1 MKVYTRTS
9 TEESGVLSP
18 YPTENLGPEQ
28 MLHLVSQA
36 LGEATSQTVNLRN
49 LANELLCA
57 IEQHVDNRI
66 ANQRK
71 EIMTSGAWPD
81 STDAMVWAKM
91 FCQQQKERNQP
102 GNLAL
107 MGADPVDPGF
117 MVSWF
122 ANAMGT
128 ASRQNDNLLAD
139 VREHIQ
145 AGAECPMCSYKGQ
158 GRQTKGMVCEL
169 CLTDYGAKPSIVVEQ
184 DHVTFTNCTLVEI
197 PYDESPPPI
206 ECIHGKHH
214 AKDLPMPLAKG
225 QIIRHTDCTFYG
237 SGQAFSGSWANV
249 RNEPPFEL
257 GGEFLRND

>member
-9 TEESGVLSP
+9 TEESGVP
-18 YPTENLGPEQ
+18 EDIVPILGTKGAGGEPFTMDET
-28 MLHLVSQA
+28 VGIA
-36 LGEATSQTVNLRN
+36 LGAASVCWDGNGVFQGERVDRIR
-49 LANELLCA
+49 NELMANIDQFASERVADHVKTQEEKRKA
-57 IEQHVDNRI
+57 IM
-66 ANQRK
+66 A
-71 EIMTSGAWPD
+71 SGAWPD
-81 STDAMVWAKM
+81 STDAMVWAEM
-91 FCQQQKERNQP
+91 FCNQQKERNQP

-107 MGADPVDPGF
+107 MGADPTDPGF

-128 ASRQNDNLLAD
+128 ASRKNDKLISDIRDYVQSRLDAAKIT
-139 VREHIQ
+139 IQ
-145 AGAECPMCSYKGQ
+145 
-158 GRQTKGMVCEL
+158 R
-169 CLTDYGAKPSIVVEQ
+169 

-206 ECIHGKHH
+206 ECIHGKHYP
-214 AKDLPMPLAKG
+214 KDLPLPLAKG

-249 RNEPPFEL
+249 KNEPPFEL